1 MISIKNTSK
10 CFVSGKSKSYALK
23 NISLEIKEGEFI
35 AIMGPSG
42 SGKSTLLNLISSIDK
57 ATSGD
62 ILYNKQS
69 LNSLKEKDSAKY
81 RSEVIGF
88 IFQEFH
94 LKSSMNV
101 LENVLLPTHFNSQK
115 KAGKPEALALLAE
128 VGLADKADSRVDQL
142 SGGQKQRVAIA
153 RALINN
159 PKILIG
165 DEPTGNLDSV
175 TGKTIIE
182 LLKKL
187 QKTHNTTLIIATH
200 DEKIAK
206 SAQRIIKIKDGHAH

>member
-10 CFVSGKSKSYALK
+10 CFVSAKLKSYALK
-23 NISLEIKEGEFI
+23 DISLEIKEGEFI

-62 ILYNKQS
+62 ILYNKKS
-69 LNSLKEKDSAKY
+69 LNSLKEKESAKY

-101 LENVLLPTHFNSQK
+101 LENVLLPTHFNPHN

-128 VGLADKADSRVDQL
+128 VGLADKANSRVDQL

-175 TGKTIIE
+175 TGKTIID

-206 SAQRIIKIKDGHAH
+206 SAQRIIKIHDGHAH